1 MSDGQTERFDG
12 IAAMRAIRD
21 RMNEE
26 LADSTVEEVRE
37 WLDSYEYKSPTIR
50 RLAEYHKSQLP
61 SPHRSATLM
70 AGEEPLL

>member
-1 MSDGQTERFDG
+1 MSDRQTERFDG

-26 LADSTVEEVRE
+26 LADSTAEEVRE

-50 RLAEYHKSQLP
+50 RLAEYHKSQLS
-61 SPHRSATLM
+61 SPQGTATRI
-70 AGEEPLL
+70 AGEDQLL

>member
-12 IAAMRAIRD
+12 IVAMRAIRD

-37 WLDSYEYKSPTIR
+37 WLNSYEYKSPTIL
-50 RLAEYHKSQLP
+50 RLVEYHKSKGQ
-61 SPHRSATLM
+61 R
-70 AGEEPLL
+70 G

>member
-50 RLAEYHKSQLP
+50 RLAEYHKSKGSVSNLD
-61 SPHRSATLM
+61 SSKDESRK
-70 AGEEPLL
+70 